1 VKEMTKARTI
11 LIALSMAV
19 LFSFNAVECGS
30 YMSHAALSRKG
41 LKEERKLGTSG
52 LSPSSASSLPG
63 LATNNTIGVNS
74 NSEGT
79 NTDMS
84 GAGTAYTPMTA
95 TTADSHHD
103 LSVDQYR
110 RIIHNNQIKP

>member
-1 VKEMTKARTI
+1 MTKAQAI
-11 LIALSMAV
+11 LIALSIVV
-19 LFSFNAVECGS
+19 LFSFNSVDGGA

-41 LKEERKLGTSG
+41 LKEEPKLATSG
-52 LSPSSASSLPG
+52 LSPSASLSG
-63 LATNNTIGVNS
+63 LESSKTNGVNS
-74 NSEGT
+74 NPEST

-84 GAGTAYTPMTA
+84 GAGPAYTPT
-95 TTADSHHD
+95 TTITADSHHD

>member
-1 VKEMTKARTI
+1 MTKAQTI
-11 LIALSMAV
+11 LIALSMVV
-19 LFSFNAVECGS
+19 LFSFNSVDGGA

-41 LKEERKLGTSG
+41 LKEERKLATSAPSPSARLSG
-52 LSPSSASSLPG
+52 LESSK
-63 LATNNTIGVNS
+63 TNGVNS
-74 NSEGT
+74 NPEST

-84 GAGTAYTPMTA
+84 GAGPAYTPT
-95 TTADSHHD
+95 TTITADSHRD